1 MLMLRYDFFNVLC
14 LKILRCLLYYRVVK
28 FKMSKK
34 NSLLFKGNYLLKYFL
49 GISIVLYKIL
59 YSF

>member
-1 MLMLRYDFFNVLC
+1 
-14 LKILRCLLYYRVVK
+14 
-28 FKMSKK
+28 MSKK

-59 YSF
+59 YSFLFDLIFIVVKWV